1 MGNRKRNK
9 TKARKAKKKAIQEE
23 SPTTM
28 SYTKSTE
35 GSRLPNES
43 ELARRIARAIKPART
58 DDERRRAIDSV
69 LMPVLAEKERRSE
82 SADEGF
88 MERVMGKVV
97 KIMTGKESELF
108 SRDEEIHSE
117 FAPNMSKRAL
127 AAMTAE
133 EAANMITR
141 TLLSVRPSDADRDDL
156 VGRVLE
162 PIAEARMFHR
172 RPIEGKWMEE
182 VLRRVNVT
190 MEKAHIEERKE
201 QQQPSDDDVENLSA
215 ALGQLYQT
223 MLKNRGCSVELV
235 GSDSEGD
242 KEIDSSL
249 GSDIDPKDD
258 GSDVM
263 VEITPRDAN
272 YVCGMEEARKI
283 QEEMEMLKQHP
294 GMLQDCEVPPFYF
307 GIASLNMDDLTYV
320 VIQAL
325 RRIRHAGE
333 DSLTWMV
340 NHVCA
345 IRDAHGN
352 SGGCD
357 CCETVLDHIVS
368 VITAPGYA
376 EKGDSR
382 LDNIVNCLF
391 NEFLNRA
398 EEPSD
403 SNSLSTEHEETQGRN
418 TDAPSSEFDYES
430 VPGPRNEEEELEEIV
445 HGMPG
450 YLREVTRLHYFAF
463 GDSMERK
470 FFLKSLNDSPK
481 QWPQEG
487 SKAGNELVA
496 KLKDISET
504 TSIPED
510 LIESEE
516 EKILL
521 SQLNSANGKL
531 NKGQV
536 TKLLNDLAI
545 VKGAHEELED
555 ALDGVQ
561 PKLRESFRK
570 KFLKISDQEERSKFL
585 GDLRRRFP
593 ASSRIKKLQRDK
605 FVKRR
610 EDQQKRFE
618 KILSVVPPETHDYCR
633 YRFGQND
640 DIDWRDQALETLT
653 QLVMEKSASWAG
665 TASAANRNSKKSAK
679 FEAVEHQS
687 GVPPSKSGGKS
698 SKKSRKHRKK
708 SEKMPQ
714 RVCVDQKSFLGIDLE
729 SL

>member
-162 PIAEARMFHR
+162 PIARARMSHR
-172 RPIEGKWMEE
+172 RPVEGKWMEE
-182 VLRRVNVT
+182 VMCRVNAT
-190 MEKAHIEERKE
+190 MEKAHNEERKA
-201 QQQPSDDDVENLSA
+201 QQQRSDDDDDDVENLSA

-235 GSDSEGD
+235 GSDSESD
-242 KEIDSSL
+242 KETCSSH
-249 GSDIDPKDD
+249 GSGVDPND
-258 GSDVM
+258 
-263 VEITPRDAN
+263 E
-272 YVCGMEEARKI
+272 
-283 QEEMEMLKQHP
+283 
-294 GMLQDCEVPPFYF
+294 DCEVPPFYF

-376 EKGDSR
+376 E
-382 LDNIVNCLF
+382 
-391 NEFLNRA
+391 
-398 EEPSD
+398 
-403 SNSLSTEHEETQGRN
+403 HEESQKRN
-418 TDAPSSEFDYES
+418 TDVPSSELDYDS
-430 VPGPRNEEEELEEIV
+430 VPAPRNEEEELEEIV
-445 HGMPG
+445 HGMPE

-585 GDLRRRFP
+585 GDLRRRF
-593 ASSRIKKLQRDK
+593 
-605 FVKRR
+605 
-610 EDQQKRFE
+610 
-618 KILSVVPPETHDYCR
+618 
-633 YRFGQND
+633 
-640 DIDWRDQALETLT
+640 
-653 QLVMEKSASWAG
+653 
-665 TASAANRNSKKSAK
+665 
-679 FEAVEHQS
+679 
-687 GVPPSKSGGKS
+687 
-698 SKKSRKHRKK
+698 
-708 SEKMPQ
+708 
-714 RVCVDQKSFLGIDLE
+714 
-729 SL
+729 